1 MNAAPAMA
9 STQPII
15 SPASMTYTQGQ
26 EDRQKRATRGH
37 RADTLTLRRIRRD
50 GERAS
55 ARERGKAWEAPME
68 VRLHMIIPPPP
79 MRLRPRA
86 RTVRKSTDAAASER
100 RRTGAGAQGRHPA
113 HTKDLST

>member
-1 MNAAPAMA
+1 
-9 STQPII
+9 
-15 SPASMTYTQGQ
+15 MTYTQGQ

-68 VRLHMIIPPPP
+68 VRLHMIVQ
-79 MRLRPRA
+79 
-86 RTVRKSTDAAASER
+86 TVTAVTVNRKPVRCFLADSEAD
-100 RRTGAGAQGRHPA
+100 TALLN
-113 HTKDLST
+113 LSTRSDREGEW